1 MSDLER
7 HHATY
12 FIDGSK
18 AFKNWKQFPIEN
30 FPRMSAFLRDH
41 YDHVADDGAVRIYRW
56 RGCAPQA
63 AGGEP
68 GPGGKS

>member
-1 MSDLER
+1 
-7 HHATY
+7 
-12 FIDGSK
+12 
-18 AFKNWKQFPIEN
+18 
-30 FPRMSAFLRDH
+30 MSAFLRDH